1 MSRKTLVFKA
11 TCSNGVVKINGVEL
25 PDAVI
30 LPAGQ
35 ADSQGA
41 AIISGGE
48 AFYVAVPIET
58 ISQLIGLV
66 SQLTQTVSSG
76 VLPSNGGG
84 AITSG
89 TFAADLMNLKAQLD
103 ALKGNIQ

>member
-11 TCSNGVVKINGVEL
+11 TCANGVVKIDGVEL

-30 LPAGQ
+30 LSAGQ

-48 AFYVAVPIET
+48 AFYVAVPIGT
-58 ISQLIGLV
+58 LTQLINLV
-66 SQLTQTVSSG
+66 AQLAQTVSTG
-76 VLPSNGGG
+76 VLSSNGGG

-89 TFAADLMNLKAQLD
+89 TFAADLMNLKSQLD
-103 ALKGNIQ
+103 QLKGNMQ